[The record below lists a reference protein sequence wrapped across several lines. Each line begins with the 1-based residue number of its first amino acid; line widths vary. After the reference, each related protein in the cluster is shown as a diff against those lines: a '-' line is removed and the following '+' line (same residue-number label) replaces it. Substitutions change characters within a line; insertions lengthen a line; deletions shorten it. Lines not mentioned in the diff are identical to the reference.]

1 MRGCATFSKIINA
14 VEQTKKGLRGLSRR
28 IKSKPRERSIDER
41 SNRRVGTK
49 AVFVVEGFEGDATTL
64 MTKPETKTACRPNIS
79 ISHQEMW
86 MELTRPEMRIRDLAL
101 FHLLYPRGRC
111 RKGTKSNRRSRNI
124 RPKGHETKFRDEKGQ
139 SARPRS
145 PSCRGKE
152 AEVVANGN
160 FCEVESWTRRKSNAV
175 SKGKKTRKAREEEGR

>member
-1 MRGCATFSKIINA
+1 M
-14 VEQTKKGLRGLSRR
+14 
-28 IKSKPRERSIDER
+28 
-41 SNRRVGTK
+41 
-49 AVFVVEGFEGDATTL
+49 EGFDGDATTL
-64 MTKPETKTACRPNIS
+64 MTKPATKTACRPNIS

-86 MELTRPEMRIRDLAL
+86 MELTRPEMRIL
-101 FHLLYPRGRC
+101 FRLLYPRGRC
-111 RKGTKSNRRSRNI
+111 RKGTRTKSNRRSRKI

-139 SARPRS
+139 PARPRS